1 MLQMLSQDRVRR
13 RGCFGCMN
21 MHDALV
27 QYLMNIFYIMLYHD
41 IVHVQP
47 IFFYQ
52 WECRI
57 LKLEL

>member
-47 IFFYQ
+47 IFF
-52 WECRI
+52 
-57 LKLEL
+57 LPMGV